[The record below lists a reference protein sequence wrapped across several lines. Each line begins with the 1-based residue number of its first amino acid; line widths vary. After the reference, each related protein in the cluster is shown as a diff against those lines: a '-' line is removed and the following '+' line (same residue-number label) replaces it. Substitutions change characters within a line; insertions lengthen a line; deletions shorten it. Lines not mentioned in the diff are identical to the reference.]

1 MSSFLNLF
9 NYCGFLKILT
19 VIFQFHSFNFC
30 KTVSVST
37 SACPFLFPWLFF
49 YGLSLHPLRSTLPPT
64 VSASIF
70 YLLTPKSFI
79 SSHCLSSSTSMTSYP
94 EFSPK
99 FFSDR
104 FNKTRTE
111 QLTLLLNSSP
121 SSLQLTVPVNRH
133 LLRFSTSVF
142 CQVLPYAS
150 ISQLRFA
157 NSFRFVLNIASKS
170 SLLVH
175 PQDNVLFMP
184 SADITFWYA
193 AFLIHAL
200 RCPSHVS
207 FLALDVQISQSELR
221 VLQKVIS
228 DISIFHLPN
237 FESYFFMR
245 CLVSKPSPSPGPQ
258 SCMIQEGYNSPKP
271 QRYLT
276 FVLDCFPA
284 FLASASFLRA
294 KPTLFLAFKVSIFP
308 WPLMDH
314 QKTVCNS
321 WPLF

>member
-1 MSSFLNLF
+1 MTFACPMKLSVRNPWWLLLTKANLPPPNFFFLYSVILNRPPLSILCMSSFLNLF

-111 QLTLLLNSSP
+111 
-121 SSLQLTVPVNRH
+121 
-133 LLRFSTSVF
+133 
-142 CQVLPYAS
+142 
-150 ISQLRFA
+150 
-157 NSFRFVLNIASKS
+157 
-170 SLLVH
+170 
-175 PQDNVLFMP
+175 
-184 SADITFWYA
+184 
-193 AFLIHAL
+193 
-200 RCPSHVS
+200 
-207 FLALDVQISQSELR
+207 
-221 VLQKVIS
+221 
-228 DISIFHLPN
+228 
-237 FESYFFMR
+237 
-245 CLVSKPSPSPGPQ
+245 
-258 SCMIQEGYNSPKP
+258 
-271 QRYLT
+271 
-276 FVLDCFPA
+276 
-284 FLASASFLRA
+284 
-294 KPTLFLAFKVSIFP
+294 
-308 WPLMDH
+308 
-314 QKTVCNS
+314 
-321 WPLF
+321 